1 MSLQTKK
8 QVLGWENPEN
18 ATWRAW
24 RQPWNCYHRF
34 DESGYFHFH
43 PRTLQLWN
51 HGIVFPARWRLCGFN
66 LPIETKGWL
75 MESNN
80 PWILAFSRL
89 AALQEECPEVPDAG
103 CPWQEYLL
111 HETWAVRGLQEIFE
125 DDYDSSR
132 EIIQFSSTLSCL
144 EYNPRHGAP
153 PCREVGTWLVILHL
167 IPK

>member
-8 QVLGWENPEN
+8 QVLGWGDPEN
-18 ATWRAW
+18 VAWRAW

-43 PRTLQLWN
+43 PRPLQLWN
-51 HGIVFPARWRLCGFN
+51 HGIEFPARWRLCGFN

-80 PWILAFSRL
+80 PWIPAFSRF

-111 HETWAVRGLQEIFE
+111 HEKRIVPRLPKLNEKHHWQPMRVQTDQDFCLYFCRRC
-125 DDYDSSR
+125 S
-132 EIIQFSSTLSCL
+132 IITILPLNTKLTIITLH
-144 EYNPRHGAP
+144 P
-153 PCREVGTWLVILHL
+153 TI
-167 IPK
+167 